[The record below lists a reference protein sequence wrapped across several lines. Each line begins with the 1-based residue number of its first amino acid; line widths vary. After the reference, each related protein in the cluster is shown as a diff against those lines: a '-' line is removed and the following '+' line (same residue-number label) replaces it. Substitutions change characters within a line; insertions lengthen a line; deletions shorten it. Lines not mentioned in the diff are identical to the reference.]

1 MATSK
6 KKEKEEVKVVANW
19 DKDTKRKKRFVIE
32 DNESGVVGN
41 LYVDKD
47 KEIPSSISV
56 VLSEGNG
63 D

>member
-1 MATSK
+1 MAATK
-6 KKEKEEVKVVANW
+6 KKEEIQVVANW

-32 DNESGVVGN
+32 DSESGVVGN

-47 KEIPSSISV
+47 KDIPSSISV
-56 VLSEGNG
+56 ALREGNG